1 MGEEIAAQL
10 PNGIGGKAVG
20 AKRHQPLEQGA
31 DGNGCRQNDGNLSEG
46 GEIYLVRP
54 RHAVHCLTD
63 EHRHKQGEP
72 RSDEGKEQHSHH
84 FFPAGLC
91 IR

>member
-63 EHRHKQGEP
+63 EHRHKQESP
-72 RSDEGKEQHSHH
+72 VPMRAKNSIPTTSFRQD
-84 FFPAGLC
+84 FA
-91 IR
+91 